1 MKEKGFEEV
10 LEALQS
16 LLDALERADIEIPEV
31 SVLAEVIEEERQ
43 ERAKRLLDSWSR
55 HY

>member
-16 LLDALERADIEIPEV
+16 LLDALERADMEIPEV

-43 ERAKRLLDSWSR
+43 ERANR
-55 HY
+55 HAT

>member
-43 ERAKRLLDSWSR
+43 ERAKRLLDSL
-55 HY
+55 